1 MSFRSQVASS
11 DSLEKLLEEF
21 DASEFA
27 AETTAAADNDATAE
41 AATPAAAPG
50 PVGDKMPAKEL
61 VEKTCAPLPSASA
74 EPSESKASSASAVR
88 NKSTDRPGHAYTVPW
103 TVSQLVHFLRA
114 ATTPSVP
121 GSGTEQRR
129 LAAAGERAEEQMGA
143 QGAVR
148 GSTPALGWLEGV
160 GSAVTDDELRALA
173 DAMISAVSMH
183 RVKNPFSRQ
192 WKDCVPASTR
202 LPVAFELLIRFLG
215 RVPKRRALHE
225 LSVHRERQSDTAAL
239 ALADDTAL
247 VPGHAG
253 PQPFPPGALLHYLT
267 AWVAQLPAR
276 RPVQLRLSVGDAR
289 VTSEMTTLPSERERL
304 ASALAAAVCAADA
317 GEGGSDLVG
326 YTKSLILAAAAGY
339 VDRRAEWHTLANG
352 PRGGGEEQGGRS
364 WVERGKGGSST
375 PSVKPDTAEVS
386 DSNEV
391 AAMKA
396 STWAT
401 LPLPTAPGDVPISAI
416 SAAFASVAASSPSLA
431 SEASVTTSRKPRK
444 ATRRNRDRETSQAP
458 AIVNRL
464 FPSTS
469 TSTSTAAF
477 TNPFAAVG
485 AAAAAATTPA
495 ATPAATPNPF
505 GALATTSTA
514 AAAATASATPANPVA
529 APAASATV
537 EAAGEEGRNRSSQS
551 GESAAATNAPVGAQV
566 YKRGLSLLELLR
578 HDLQKLEACAAQPP
592 QLASQSKQG
601 TEGRLQAEG
610 TPLPIEFCYA
620 LQTCQE
626 ATASVP
632 EATDT
637 SAGQTDSGALT
648 HLYSAS
654 AGDAESFAITEAA
667 GCSALWKQELLF
679 ASLRSVLVL
688 SAHSLA
694 AEMILSLDDDPIS
707 GALSRRSRLV
717 KAQEGPS
724 LLLNDFPS
732 LRVSAL
738 FRTAHP
744 SAARGHRAADADPP
758 TEHRGVCATAAAAP
772 PLFGRSVS
780 LPEAHVASHRR

>member
-1 MSFRSQVASS
+1 M
-11 DSLEKLLEEF
+11 
-21 DASEFA
+21 
-27 AETTAAADNDATAE
+27 
-41 AATPAAAPG
+41 
-50 PVGDKMPAKEL
+50 
-61 VEKTCAPLPSASA
+61 
-74 EPSESKASSASAVR
+74 
-88 NKSTDRPGHAYTVPW
+88 
-103 TVSQLVHFLRA
+103 
-114 ATTPSVP
+114 
-121 GSGTEQRR
+121 
-129 LAAAGERAEEQMGA
+129 
-143 QGAVR
+143 
-148 GSTPALGWLEGV
+148 
-160 GSAVTDDELRALA
+160 
-173 DAMISAVSMH
+173 
-183 RVKNPFSRQ
+183 
-192 WKDCVPASTR
+192 
-202 LPVAFELLIRFLG
+202 
-215 RVPKRRALHE
+215 
-225 LSVHRERQSDTAAL
+225 
-239 ALADDTAL
+239 
-247 VPGHAG
+247 
-253 PQPFPPGALLHYLT
+253 
-267 AWVAQLPAR
+267 
-276 RPVQLRLSVGDAR
+276 
-289 VTSEMTTLPSERERL
+289 
-304 ASALAAAVCAADA
+304 
-317 GEGGSDLVG
+317 
-326 YTKSLILAAAAGY
+326 
-339 VDRRAEWHTLANG
+339 
-352 PRGGGEEQGGRS
+352 
-364 WVERGKGGSST
+364 
-375 PSVKPDTAEVS
+375 
-386 DSNEV
+386 
-391 AAMKA
+391 
-396 STWAT
+396 
-401 LPLPTAPGDVPISAI
+401 
-416 SAAFASVAASSPSLA
+416 
-431 SEASVTTSRKPRK
+431 
-444 ATRRNRDRETSQAP
+444 
-458 AIVNRL
+458 
-464 FPSTS
+464 
-469 TSTSTAAF
+469 
-477 TNPFAAVG
+477 
-485 AAAAAATTPA
+485 
-495 ATPAATPNPF
+495 
-505 GALATTSTA
+505 
-514 AAAATASATPANPVA
+514 
-529 APAASATV
+529 